1 MQVTMRKWGNSIGVR
16 IPAGILTELNLS
28 AEKKVDVRAEA
39 GRIIIEPII
48 DSQETLEQLL
58 GQITPDNLHSEIDFG
73 QPVGKELLWVIFLR
87 LAILFGW
94 SLIPKQD
101 MNKQVIVLLWY

>member
-16 IPAGILTELNLS
+16 IPAGILIELNLS

-58 GQITPDNLHSEIDFG
+58 GQITPDNVHSEIDFG
-73 QPVGKELLWVIFLR
+73 QPVGKELL
-87 LAILFGW
+87 
-94 SLIPKQD
+94 
-101 MNKQVIVLLWY
+101 

>member
-28 AEKKVDVRAEA
+28 AEKKVDLRSEA

-73 QPVGKELLWVIFLR
+73 QPVGKELL
-87 LAILFGW
+87 
-94 SLIPKQD
+94 
-101 MNKQVIVLLWY
+101 

>member
-1 MQVTMRKWGNSIGVR
+1 MRKWGNSIGVR
-16 IPAGILTELNLS
+16 IPAVILTELNLS

-58 GQITPDNLHSEIDFG
+58 GQITPNNVHSEIDFG
-73 QPVGKELLWVIFLR
+73 QPVGKELL
-87 LAILFGW
+87 
-94 SLIPKQD
+94 
-101 MNKQVIVLLWY
+101 

>member
-1 MQVTMRKWGNSIGVR
+1 MRKWGNSIGVR

-73 QPVGKELLWVIFLR
+73 QSVGKELL
-87 LAILFGW
+87 
-94 SLIPKQD
+94 
-101 MNKQVIVLLWY
+101 

>member
-1 MQVTMRKWGNSIGVR
+1 MRKWGNSIGVR

-28 AEKKVDVRAEA
+28 AEIKVDVRAEA

-73 QPVGKELLWVIFLR
+73 QPVGKELL
-87 LAILFGW
+87 
-94 SLIPKQD
+94 
-101 MNKQVIVLLWY
+101 

>member
-1 MQVTMRKWGNSIGVR
+1 MQVTIRKWGNSIGVR

-73 QPVGKELLWVIFLR
+73 QPVGKELL
-87 LAILFGW
+87 
-94 SLIPKQD
+94 
-101 MNKQVIVLLWY
+101 

>member
-1 MQVTMRKWGNSIGVR
+1 MRRWGNSIGVR

-58 GQITPDNLHSEIDFG
+58 GQITPNNLHSEVDFG
-73 QPVGKELLWVIFLR
+73 QPVGKELL
-87 LAILFGW
+87 
-94 SLIPKQD
+94 
-101 MNKQVIVLLWY
+101 

>member
-58 GQITPDNLHSEIDFG
+58 GQIIPDNLHSEIDFG
-73 QPVGKELLWVIFLR
+73 QPVGKELL
-87 LAILFGW
+87 
-94 SLIPKQD
+94 
-101 MNKQVIVLLWY
+101 

>member
-58 GQITPDNLHSEIDFG
+58 GQITPNNLHSEIDSG
-73 QPVGKELLWVIFLR
+73 QPVGKELL
-87 LAILFGW
+87 
-94 SLIPKQD
+94 
-101 MNKQVIVLLWY
+101 

>member
-1 MQVTMRKWGNSIGVR
+1 MRRWGNSIGVR

-73 QPVGKELLWVIFLR
+73 QPVGKELL
-87 LAILFGW
+87 
-94 SLIPKQD
+94 
-101 MNKQVIVLLWY
+101 

>member
-1 MQVTMRKWGNSIGVR
+1 MRKWGNSIGVR

-28 AEKKVDVRAEA
+28 AEKKVNVRAEA

-58 GQITPDNLHSEIDFG
+58 GQITPDNVHSEIDFG
-73 QPVGKELLWVIFLR
+73 QPVGKELL
-87 LAILFGW
+87 
-94 SLIPKQD
+94 
-101 MNKQVIVLLWY
+101 

>member
-1 MQVTMRKWGNSIGVR
+1 MQVTIRKWGNSIGVR
-16 IPAGILTELNLS
+16 IPAGILTELNMS
-28 AEKKVDVRAEA
+28 AEKKVDVRDEA

-73 QPVGKELLWVIFLR
+73 QPVGKELL
-87 LAILFGW
+87 
-94 SLIPKQD
+94 
-101 MNKQVIVLLWY
+101 

>member
-28 AEKKVDVRAEA
+28 AEKKVNVRAEA

-58 GQITPDNLHSEIDFG
+58 GQITPDNVHSEIDFG
-73 QPVGKELLWVIFLR
+73 QPVGKELL
-87 LAILFGW
+87 
-94 SLIPKQD
+94 
-101 MNKQVIVLLWY
+101 

>member
-1 MQVTMRKWGNSIGVR
+1 MQVTRRKWGNSIGVR

-58 GQITPDNLHSEIDFG
+58 GQITPDNVHSEIDFG
-73 QPVGKELLWVIFLR
+73 QPVGKELL
-87 LAILFGW
+87 
-94 SLIPKQD
+94 
-101 MNKQVIVLLWY
+101 

>member
-28 AEKKVDVRAEA
+28 AEKKVNVRAEA

-48 DSQETLEQLL
+48 DSKETLEQLL
-58 GQITPDNLHSEIDFG
+58 GQITPDNVHSEIDFG
-73 QPVGKELLWVIFLR
+73 QPVGKELL
-87 LAILFGW
+87 
-94 SLIPKQD
+94 
-101 MNKQVIVLLWY
+101 

>member
-16 IPAGILTELNLS
+16 IPAGILTELNLN

-48 DSQETLEQLL
+48 DSQEILEQLL
-58 GQITPDNLHSEIDFG
+58 GQITPDNVHSEIDFG
-73 QPVGKELLWVIFLR
+73 QPVGKELL
-87 LAILFGW
+87 
-94 SLIPKQD
+94 
-101 MNKQVIVLLWY
+101 

>member
-1 MQVTMRKWGNSIGVR
+1 LDVYQTLGRKKMQVTMRKWGNSIGVR
-16 IPAGILTELNLS
+16 IPAVILTELNLS

-58 GQITPDNLHSEIDFG
+58 GQITPNNVHSEIDFG
-73 QPVGKELLWVIFLR
+73 QPVGKELL
-87 LAILFGW
+87 
-94 SLIPKQD
+94 
-101 MNKQVIVLLWY
+101 

>member
-1 MQVTMRKWGNSIGVR
+1 MRKWGNSIGVR

-58 GQITPDNLHSEIDFG
+58 GQITPDNVHSVIDFG
-73 QPVGKELLWVIFLR
+73 QPVGKELL
-87 LAILFGW
+87 
-94 SLIPKQD
+94 
-101 MNKQVIVLLWY
+101 

>member
-1 MQVTMRKWGNSIGVR
+1 MRKWGNSIGVR

-48 DSQETLEQLL
+48 DSKETLERLL
-58 GQITPDNLHSEIDFG
+58 GQITPDNVHSEIDFG
-73 QPVGKELLWVIFLR
+73 QPVGKELL
-87 LAILFGW
+87 
-94 SLIPKQD
+94 
-101 MNKQVIVLLWY
+101 

>member
-16 IPAGILTELNLS
+16 IPAGILIELNLS

-73 QPVGKELLWVIFLR
+73 QPVGKELL
-87 LAILFGW
+87 
-94 SLIPKQD
+94 
-101 MNKQVIVLLWY
+101 

>member
-28 AEKKVDVRAEA
+28 AEKMVDVRAEA

-58 GQITPDNLHSEIDFG
+58 GQITPDNVHSEIDFG
-73 QPVGKELLWVIFLR
+73 ESVGKELL
-87 LAILFGW
+87 
-94 SLIPKQD
+94 
-101 MNKQVIVLLWY
+101 

>member
-16 IPAGILTELNLS
+16 IPAVILTELNLS

-58 GQITPDNLHSEIDFG
+58 GEITPDNVHSEIDFG
-73 QPVGKELLWVIFLR
+73 QPVGKELL
-87 LAILFGW
+87 
-94 SLIPKQD
+94 
-101 MNKQVIVLLWY
+101 

>member
-1 MQVTMRKWGNSIGVR
+1 MRKWGNSIGVR

-28 AEKKVDVRAEA
+28 AEKKVDLRSEA

-73 QPVGKELLWVIFLR
+73 QPVGKELL
-87 LAILFGW
+87 
-94 SLIPKQD
+94 
-101 MNKQVIVLLWY
+101 

>member
-48 DSQETLEQLL
+48 HSQETLEQLL
-58 GQITPDNLHSEIDFG
+58 GQITPDNVHSEIDFG
-73 QPVGKELLWVIFLR
+73 QPVGKELL
-87 LAILFGW
+87 
-94 SLIPKQD
+94 
-101 MNKQVIVLLWY
+101 

>member
-16 IPAGILTELNLS
+16 IPAVILTELNLS
-28 AEKKVDVRAEA
+28 AKKKVNVRAEA

-58 GQITPDNLHSEIDFG
+58 GQITPDNVRSEIDFG
-73 QPVGKELLWVIFLR
+73 QPVGKELL
-87 LAILFGW
+87 
-94 SLIPKQD
+94 
-101 MNKQVIVLLWY
+101 

>member
-28 AEKKVDVRAEA
+28 AEIKVDVRAEA

-73 QPVGKELLWVIFLR
+73 ESVGKELL
-87 LAILFGW
+87 
-94 SLIPKQD
+94 
-101 MNKQVIVLLWY
+101 

>member
-58 GQITPDNLHSEIDFG
+58 GQITPDNVHSEIDFG
-73 QPVGKELLWVIFLR
+73 QSVGKELL
-87 LAILFGW
+87 
-94 SLIPKQD
+94 
-101 MNKQVIVLLWY
+101 

>member
-1 MQVTMRKWGNSIGVR
+1 LDVYQTLGRKKMQVTMRKWGNSIGVR
-16 IPAGILTELNLS
+16 IPAVILTELNLS

-58 GQITPDNLHSEIDFG
+58 GQITPDNVHSEIDFG
-73 QPVGKELLWVIFLR
+73 QPVGKELL
-87 LAILFGW
+87 
-94 SLIPKQD
+94 
-101 MNKQVIVLLWY
+101 

>member
-58 GQITPDNLHSEIDFG
+58 GQITPDNVHSEIDFG
-73 QPVGKELLWVIFLR
+73 QPVGKELL
-87 LAILFGW
+87 
-94 SLIPKQD
+94 
-101 MNKQVIVLLWY
+101 

>member
-1 MQVTMRKWGNSIGVR
+1 MQVTIRKWGNSIGVR

-73 QPVGKELLWVIFLR
+73 ESVGKELL
-87 LAILFGW
+87 
-94 SLIPKQD
+94 
-101 MNKQVIVLLWY
+101 

>member
-28 AEKKVDVRAEA
+28 AEIKVDVRAEA

-58 GQITPDNLHSEIDFG
+58 GQITPDNVHSEIDFG
-73 QPVGKELLWVIFLR
+73 QPVGKELL
-87 LAILFGW
+87 
-94 SLIPKQD
+94 
-101 MNKQVIVLLWY
+101 

>member
-1 MQVTMRKWGNSIGVR
+1 MRKWGNSIGVR
-16 IPAGILTELNLS
+16 IPAGILTELNLN

-58 GQITPDNLHSEIDFG
+58 GQITPDNVHSEIDFG
-73 QPVGKELLWVIFLR
+73 ESVGKELL
-87 LAILFGW
+87 
-94 SLIPKQD
+94 
-101 MNKQVIVLLWY
+101 

>member
-16 IPAGILTELNLS
+16 IPAGILTELNLN

-58 GQITPDNLHSEIDFG
+58 GQITPDNVHSEIDFG
-73 QPVGKELLWVIFLR
+73 ESVGKELL
-87 LAILFGW
+87 
-94 SLIPKQD
+94 
-101 MNKQVIVLLWY
+101 

>member
-1 MQVTMRKWGNSIGVR
+1 MQVTMRKWSNSIGVR

-58 GQITPDNLHSEIDFG
+58 GQITPDNVHSEIDFG
-73 QPVGKELLWVIFLR
+73 ESVGKELL
-87 LAILFGW
+87 
-94 SLIPKQD
+94 
-101 MNKQVIVLLWY
+101 

>member
-1 MQVTMRKWGNSIGVR
+1 MRKWGNSIGVR

-28 AEKKVDVRAEA
+28 AEKKVNVRAEA

-58 GQITPDNLHSEIDFG
+58 GQITPDNVHSEIDFG
-73 QPVGKELLWVIFLR
+73 QPVV
-87 LAILFGW
+87 
-94 SLIPKQD
+94 
-101 MNKQVIVLLWY
+101 

>member
-1 MQVTMRKWGNSIGVR
+1 MRKWGNSIGVR

-28 AEKKVDVRAEA
+28 AEKKVNVRAEA

-58 GQITPDNLHSEIDFG
+58 GEITPDNVHSEIDFG
-73 QPVGKELLWVIFLR
+73 QPVGKELL
-87 LAILFGW
+87 
-94 SLIPKQD
+94 
-101 MNKQVIVLLWY
+101 

>member
-1 MQVTMRKWGNSIGVR
+1 MQVTMRKWGNSIGIR

-73 QPVGKELLWVIFLR
+73 QPVGKELL
-87 LAILFGW
+87 
-94 SLIPKQD
+94 
-101 MNKQVIVLLWY
+101 

>member
-73 QPVGKELLWVIFLR
+73 QSVGKELL
-87 LAILFGW
+87 
-94 SLIPKQD
+94 
-101 MNKQVIVLLWY
+101 